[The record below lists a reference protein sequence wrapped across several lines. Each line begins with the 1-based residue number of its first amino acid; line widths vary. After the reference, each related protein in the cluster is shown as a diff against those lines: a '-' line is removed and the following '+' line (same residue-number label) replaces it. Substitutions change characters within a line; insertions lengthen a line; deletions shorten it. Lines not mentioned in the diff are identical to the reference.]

1 MWGLPELLRHLE
13 LHVKSSR
20 LTYLLVCLLVLGGCD
35 SHDEEVPASLSDV
48 VFVMDGGDEALAAM
62 LAAPAETDP
71 TEEPVWLK
79 PLAGATLP
87 AEVTA
92 LQWEAGSLVDGSLL
106 PKSLPMAPLQRWLP
120 ADWSDLLIA
129 PAYAHG
135 TPVSGRATLL
145 EVKNASGKRL
155 LRVFTK
161 SQSYVPTAAQWQT
174 LRGAGKLTA
183 RLTAARFVDDKV
195 VAGPWNAPAIQ
206 FEVAP

>member
-1 MWGLPELLRHLE
+1 MSIRRNCLTWLLI
-13 LHVKSSR
+13 
-20 LTYLLVCLLVLGGCD
+20 CLAILSGCD
-35 SHDEEVPASLSDV
+35 SHEEEVAASLSDV

-71 TEEPVWLK
+71 TEAPVWLR
-79 PLAGATLP
+79 PVEGATLP

-106 PKSLPMAPLQRWLP
+106 PRSMPVAPMQRWFP
-120 ADWSDLLIA
+120 ADWTNLLIA

-161 SQSYVPTAAQWQT
+161 GQSYVPTAAQWQS

-183 RLTAARFVDDKV
+183 RLTAARFVDNKV
-195 VAGPWNAPAIQ
+195 VAGPWNAAAVQ